1 VKKWNTTPFLAESNV
16 PVIVGGLTLSKAFDL
31 AFTLLKESASK
42 WEYRQNPHDEPGGFG
57 AQDWELNPSAMP
69 DDSTGVARLF
79 PNRWWYGPERGEM
92 PNQYKAHSSSRVQP
106 SIGRKTKAMLA
117 DGGSLPDN
125 FDEKAIQYLSR
136 VGSHESMHQAMHGVK
151 PEMVNQSVIGHETGA
166 VLGEFK
172 DWSDIRERM
181 RWLKSHP
188 RIGESSQRQIQEVL
202 DALLDKN
209 PEEQAQIMGHRARGN
224 AMNQMSMQT
233 ELERLQAAEKEMEA
247 EIDEVEREIYQSK
260 RTIQSFDDDE
270 NWEADQEN
278 QERLREVYNRY
289 QEIGGQIMDIER
301 KIIKAPLFY
310 PGEDWGD
317 MDDPDY
323 AGPTEGG
330 ASAQERENFPDLMS
344 DLMLPAGFSDV
355 SWESGDGM
363 ARGVAQLNW
372 DTGQVNVHH
381 FEVATPVRNSGLGE
395 SYLRE
400 MIDEIEQEF
409 AGQPIPYNHKTHA
422 HATRVEPE
430 KAGFWDKMVDRGAIH
445 SASSRSNPR
454 VTVDGKHFA
463 PKISS
468 DKLQPWEWLTED
480 DI

>member
-1 VKKWNTTPFLAESNV
+1 MA
-16 PVIVGGLTLSKAFDL
+16 AFDR
-31 AFTLLKESASK
+31 AFALLKESASK

-57 AQDWELNPSAMP
+57 VQDWELNPNNMP
-69 DDSTGVARLF
+69 DDGTGVARLF
-79 PNRWWYGPERGEM
+79 PNRWLYLPDGEEM
-92 PNQYKAHSSSRVQP
+92 PNQYKAHSYSRVQP
-106 SIGRKTKAMLA
+106 SLGRKTQAMLA

-125 FDEKAIQYLSR
+125 FDEEAIQYLSR
-136 VGSHESMHQAMHGVK
+136 VGSHESMHQALHGVK
-151 PEMVNQSVIGHETGA
+151 PEMVHQPIIGHEAGA
-166 VLGEFK
+166 VMGEFK
-172 DWSDIRERM
+172 DWGDIRERM

-202 DALLDKN
+202 DALVDKN

-233 ELERLQAAEKEMEA
+233 ELERLQAAEKELEA
-247 EIDEVEREIYQSK
+247 EIDEVEREIYRPK
-260 RTIQSFDDDE
+260 RTTQSFFDYND
-270 NWEADQEN
+270 NWDAEQEKQEK
-278 QERLREVYNRY
+278 QERLREVYRRY

-301 KIIKAPLFY
+301 KIIKAPLYY
-310 PGEDWGD
+310 PDEDWGD

-330 ASAQERENFPDLMS
+330 ASAREKENFPDYME
-344 DLMLPAGFSDV
+344 DLMAPAGFSDV
-355 SWESGDGM
+355 SWQSEDGM
-363 ARGVAQLNW
+363 ARGVAQLNF

-381 FEVATPVRNSGLGE
+381 FEVATPVRDSGLGE

-400 MIDEIEQEF
+400 MIQEIE
-409 AGQPIPYNHKTHA
+409 ADMMGQVVHDGQFHA
-422 HATRVEPE
+422 HATKVEPE

-445 SASSRSNPR
+445 SASSRTNPR
-454 VTVDGKHFA
+454 VTQDGKYFA

-468 DKLQPWEWLTED
+468 DKLEPWDWLGED

>member
-1 VKKWNTTPFLAESNV
+1 MAHTTPLGHWWNTTPFSVESNARL
-16 PVIVGGLTLSKAFDL
+16 IAGGITLSKAFNQ
-31 AFTLLKESASK
+31 AFALLKESASK

-57 AQDWELNPSAMP
+57 AQDWELNPNSMP
-69 DDSTGVARLF
+69 DDGTGVARLF
-79 PNRWWYGPERGEM
+79 PNRWVYWPDEGEI
-92 PNQYKAHSSSRVQP
+92 PNQYKAHSYSRVHP
-106 SIGRKTKAMLA
+106 SLGRKTKAMLA

-125 FDEKAIQYLSR
+125 FDEEAIQYLSR
-136 VGSHESMHQAMHGVK
+136 VASHESMHQALHGVK
-151 PEMVNQSVIGHETGA
+151 PEMVRQPVIGHETGA
-166 VLGEFK
+166 VMGEFK

-224 AMNQMSMQT
+224 AMSQMSMQT
-233 ELERLQAAEKEMEA
+233 ELERLQAAEKEIEA
-247 EIDEVEREIYQSK
+247 EIDEVEREIYRPK
-260 RTIQSFDDDE
+260 RTTQSFFDDNE
-270 NWEADQEN
+270 NWEADQEK

-289 QEIGGQIMDIER
+289 QEIGNQIMDIER
-301 KIIKAPLFY
+301 KIIKAPLYYADDMENY
-310 PGEDWGD
+310 PEPNKQTDALF
-317 MDDPDY
+317 PDY
-323 AGPTEGG
+323 MG
-330 ASAQERENFPDLMS
+330 DLIES
-344 DLMLPAGFSDV
+344 RGFSDV
-355 SWESGDGM
+355 SWESQDGM
-363 ARGVAQLNW
+363 ARGIAQLNF

-400 MIDEIEQEF
+400 MIDEIEEDF
-409 AGQPIPYNHKTHA
+409 IGQNTLEQFHA
-422 HATRVEPE
+422 HATRVEP
-430 KAGFWDKMVDRGAIH
+430 KAAGFWDKMVDRGAIH
-445 SASSRSNPR
+445 SASPRSNPR

-468 DKLQPWEWLTED
+468 DKLKPWTWLGED